1 MKFDIKDVTFE
12 YTRGT
17 GPGGQH
23 KNKTNSCVVA
33 THVPTGIQARVDG
46 RKQGSNK
53 KKAIKELERRV
64 NEMVDQK
71 AADYKKQQRDERIKD
86 QTTRRTYDFSRGE
99 VKDHVSG
106 KRASIKQILGKARLD
121 LMWGDDGYSD

>member
-1 MKFDIKDVTFE
+1 MKFNIKDVTFE

-53 KKAIKELERRV
+53 KKAVKELERRV
-64 NEMVDQK
+64 NEMVDEK
-71 AADYKKQQRDERIKD
+71 AAQYKKEKRDERIKD

-99 VKDHVSG
+99 VKDHHTG

-121 LMWGDDGYSD
+121 LLCGEDGYSD

>member
-1 MKFDIKDVTFE
+1 MKFNIKDVSFE
-12 YTRGT
+12 YTRGK

-33 THVPTGIQARVDG
+33 THIPTGIQARVDG
-46 RKQGSNK
+46 RKQGQNK
-53 KKAIKELERRV
+53 KKAIKELESRV
-64 NEMVDQK
+64 NQQTDDR
-71 AADYKKQQRDERIKD
+71 AAEYKKAERDQRIKD

-99 VKDHVSG
+99 VKDHVTG

-121 LMWGDDGYSD
+121 LLRGDYDGDL